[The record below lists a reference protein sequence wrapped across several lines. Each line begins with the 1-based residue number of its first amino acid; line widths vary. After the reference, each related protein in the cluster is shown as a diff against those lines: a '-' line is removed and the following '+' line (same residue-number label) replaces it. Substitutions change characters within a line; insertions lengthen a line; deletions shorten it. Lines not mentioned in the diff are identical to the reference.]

1 MSIFS
6 IFKSKDKATEQ
17 TAVFTMASIEDD
29 ERRASRILIWAT
41 LITLITALAW
51 AYFFTLDE
59 ITRGQGKIIPASREQ
74 VIQSLDTGVLTE
86 MFVREG
92 DVVQKDQVLLKID
105 DARSG
110 PVFREAQEKWL
121 ALVAQAARLRAE
133 SYGTKLVFPPEVAKF
148 PWLAERE
155 TQAYNARKV
164 ALDEQLSAMNR
175 SLSSLSKEI
184 SITSP
189 LVSQGVVSEV
199 EILRLRRQQSDLQA
213 QIAERRNRYLTDAN
227 NELVRVES
235 DLAQTKENALGREDA
250 LKRSVIRSPMK
261 GIVKNVTVT
270 TVGGVIQ
277 AGQSILEIVP
287 TQDEMLVEAYIKPAE
302 VAFLQIGQP
311 AIVKLTSYE
320 FNKYGGLTG
329 VLEHISPDTMKDE
342 TKPKKPGS
350 SPVDLDEGYYRILI
364 KITDKNRERH
374 GRTLILTPGMT
385 ATVEIRTGQ
394 KTVLEY
400 LFRPLQ
406 SVSQALRE
414 R

>member
-6 IFKSKDKATEQ
+6 IFKSKDKVAEPT
-17 TAVFTMASIEDD
+17 TVFTMASIEDD
-29 ERRASRILIWAT
+29 ERRASRYLIWAT
-41 LITLITALAW
+41 LITLVSALAW

-92 DVVQKDQVLLKID
+92 DVVQKGQVLLKID

-133 SYGTKLVFPPEVAKF
+133 SYGTKLEFPPEVAKF
-148 PWLAERE
+148 PMIAERE
-155 TQAYNARKV
+155 RQAYQARKV

-302 VAFLQIGQP
+302 VAFLQVGQP

-320 FNKYGGLTG
+320 FNKYGG
-329 VLEHISPDTMKDE
+329 
-342 TKPKKPGS
+342 
-350 SPVDLDEGYYRILI
+350 
-364 KITDKNRERH
+364 
-374 GRTLILTPGMT
+374 
-385 ATVEIRTGQ
+385 
-394 KTVLEY
+394 
-400 LFRPLQ
+400 
-406 SVSQALRE
+406 
-414 R
+414 